1 MNQEPGIV
9 LFLVLFF
16 LIDCIL
22 FFYLLRRKTYIDT
35 TNLNKEI
42 KSVNKN
48 LLNQMNIVLGLSN
61 AYFSVYSVDMETGR
75 CNAVKVI
82 DFFRSIVKNCHSTVI
97 VTKAFLGTCVMP
109 EDREKMKKFTDWKTL
124 VDRLSN
130 TDFIVEEFH
139 GMIDPWEW
147 CRASWIVASRDENKK
162 VKHVLFTVEDITE
175 SVQERLKYE
184 QEREQGQKELEAS
197 RLAAEAANKAKTDF
211 LFNMSHDIRTPM
223 NAIIGYASL
232 MEKYSDQPEK
242 CKDYLDKI
250 KKSSGFLL
258 SLVNNVLEMARI
270 ESGKIV
276 LDEEVCKAEDL
287 LDQIVSVYSKLMEQ
301 KGIKFIIDVEVRS
314 EYYYGDK
321 VKLSEIFLNI
331 ISNAYKYTEAGGTI
345 FLYVK
350 ELECKK
356 QGYIKLQTM
365 ITDTGIGM
373 SEEYLPKIFEEF
385 SREHTSTENKIE
397 GTGLGMPIVKK
408 LVDLMDGRIEVQSK
422 LGKGTTFTVTIP
434 HKIAQVQDV
443 KMEAPLLVNPKKF
456 KGKRILLVEDNE
468 LNMEIATE
476 LLQEFGFIIEHA
488 EDGLIC
494 IDKLAKAKNNYDLIL
509 MDVQMP
515 NLDGY
520 ATTKKIRHMKD
531 KTKANIPIIAMTA
544 NAFEEDRKNAL
555 EAGMNGHL
563 AKPIE
568 MPKLMEMLTKVFE

>member
-1 MNQEPGIV
+1 MNQEQGIV

-22 FFYLLRRKTYIDT
+22 FFYLLRRRTSMDT
-35 TNLNKEI
+35 ANLSKEI
-42 KSVNKN
+42 KNVNKD

-61 AYFSVYSVDMETGR
+61 AYFSVYSVDLETGR

-97 VTKAFLGTCVMP
+97 VTRAFLGTCVMP
-109 EDREKMKKFTDWKTL
+109 EDRGKMKEFTDWKTL
-124 VDRLSN
+124 ADRLS
-130 TDFIVEEFH
+130 DSDLIVEEFH

-147 CRASWIVASRDENKK
+147 CRASWIVASRDKNRK

-184 QEREQGQKELEAS
+184 QEREQGERELETS
-197 RLAAEAANKAKTDF
+197 RLAAEAANRAKTDF

-232 MEKYSDQPEK
+232 MEKYSDQPAK

-276 LDEEVCKAEDL
+276 LEEEVCKAEDL
-287 LDQIVSVYSKLMEQ
+287 LDQVNCVYSKLMEQ
-301 KGIKFIIDVEVRS
+301 KGIKFITDIEVRS

-331 ISNAYKYTEAGGTI
+331 ISNAYKYTETGGKI
-345 FLYVK
+345 SLHVK
-350 ELECKK
+350 ELEFE
-356 QGYIKLQTM
+356 QEGYIRLQT
-365 ITDTGIGM
+365 IISDTGIGM

-408 LVDLMDGRIEVQSK
+408 LVDLMDGEIEVQSK
-422 LGKGTTFTVTIP
+422 LSEGTTFTVTIP
-434 HKIAQVQDV
+434 HKIAEAQDV
-443 KMEAPLLVNPKKF
+443 KMETPLFVNPKKF

-476 LLQEFGFIIEHA
+476 LLQEFGFVIEHA

-494 IDKLAKAKNNYDLIL
+494 IDKLAKAQNNYDLIL

-520 ATTKKIRHMKD
+520 EATKKIRHMKD

-555 EAGMNGHL
+555 AVGMNGHL

-568 MPKLMEMLTKVFE
+568 MPKLMEMLTKIFE

>member
-1 MNQEPGIV
+1 MNQEQGIV

-16 LIDCIL
+16 MVDCIL
-22 FFYLLRRKTYIDT
+22 FFYLLKHKTYIDT

-42 KSVNKN
+42 KSANKN

-97 VTKAFLGTCVMP
+97 VTRAFLGTCVMP

-124 VDRLSN
+124 VDRLSD

-287 LDQIVSVYSKLMEQ
+287 LDQVISVYSKLMEQ
-301 KGIKFIIDVEVRS
+301 KGIKFITDIDVRS

-345 FLYVK
+345 SLYVK

-443 KMEAPLLVNPKKF
+443 KMEAPLFVNPKKF

-555 EAGMNGHL
+555 AAGMNGHL

>member
-16 LIDCIL
+16 LIECIL
-22 FFYLLRRKTYIDT
+22 FFYLLKHKTYIDK

-82 DFFRSIVKNCHSTVI
+82 DFFRSVVKNCHSTVL
-97 VTKAFLGTCVMP
+97 VTRAFLGTCVMP
-109 EDREKMKKFTDWKTL
+109 EDRERMKKFTDHKTL
-124 VDRLSN
+124 ADRLSD

-197 RLAAEAANKAKTDF
+197 RLAAETANKAKTDF

-345 FLYVK
+345 SLYVK

-494 IDKLAKAKNNYDLIL
+494 IDKLTKAKNNYDLIL

-520 ATTKKIRHMKD
+520 AATKKIRHMKD
-531 KTKANIPIIAMTA
+531 KAKANIPIIAMTA

-555 EAGMNGHL
+555 AAGMNGHL

-568 MPKLMEMLTKVFE
+568 MSKLMEMLTKVFE